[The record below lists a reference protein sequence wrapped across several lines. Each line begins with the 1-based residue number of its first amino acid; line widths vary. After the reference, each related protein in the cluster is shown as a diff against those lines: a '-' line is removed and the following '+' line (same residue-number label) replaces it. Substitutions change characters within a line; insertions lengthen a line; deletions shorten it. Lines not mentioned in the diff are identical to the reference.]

1 MLGDASQKLSRSL
14 LLSTIPFPLFR
25 GGRDHR
31 CQSHT
36 LLPGS
41 RGCVQVQV
49 TILTFAISS
58 SYPMPSLI
66 RNRSVSSLV
75 YSSGAPFH
83 RLTQKKFPPLPA
95 YPNLRVLHHPA
106 APLTP
111 VVSIG
116 VPYPIARIT
125 PKSRI
130 AKSRKITHLSNLRHS
145 TDIRTIRRVPYWLS
159 REAVARKIRRWRWA
173 NIAIPV
179 SCVCRGRCSHPE
191 KNKHL
196 MFTPQKS
203 ESRVNRP
210 AQAPS

>member
-125 PKSRI
+125 PKAESQRVARLLICLTCAIPQISVQSAVYRI
-130 AKSRKITHLSNLRHS
+130 G
-145 TDIRTIRRVPYWLS
+145 S
-159 REAVARKIRRWRWA
+159 RERRWRA
-173 NIAIPV
+173 KSVDGDGRISQSQSRAFVVVVVRIQRRTNI
-179 SCVCRGRCSHPE
+179 
-191 KNKHL
+191 
-196 MFTPQKS
+196 
-203 ESRVNRP
+203 
-210 AQAPS
+210 